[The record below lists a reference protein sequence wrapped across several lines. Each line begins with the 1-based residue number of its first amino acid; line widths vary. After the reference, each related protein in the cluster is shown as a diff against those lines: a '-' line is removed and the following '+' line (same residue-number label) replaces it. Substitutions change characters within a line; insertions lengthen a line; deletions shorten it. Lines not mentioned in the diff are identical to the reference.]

1 MGTILFQILS
11 THCSNPES
19 EQKQSRNQKHIIEQR
34 KHTDHVCQSNS
45 LNSFI
50 SSRSQGI
57 GRCIFKYEI
66 DNQNENKIVIQ
77 RSSLNPRKVSEKA
90 VKHAYT

>member
-1 MGTILFQILS
+1 MYVNQIALILLFHQDSKELG
-11 THCSNPES
+11 
-19 EQKQSRNQKHIIEQR
+19 
-34 KHTDHVCQSNS
+34 DAF
-45 LNSFI
+45 LNMN
-50 SSRSQGI
+50 
-57 GRCIFKYEI
+57 I

>member
-1 MGTILFQILS
+1 MYVNQIALILLFRQDPKELG
-11 THCSNPES
+11 
-19 EQKQSRNQKHIIEQR
+19 
-34 KHTDHVCQSNS
+34 DAF
-45 LNSFI
+45 LNI
-50 SSRSQGI
+50 N
-57 GRCIFKYEI
+57 I

>member
-1 MGTILFQILS
+1 MYVNQIALILLFRQDPKELG
-11 THCSNPES
+11 
-19 EQKQSRNQKHIIEQR
+19 
-34 KHTDHVCQSNS
+34 DAF
-45 LNSFI
+45 LNMNV
-50 SSRSQGI
+50 
-57 GRCIFKYEI
+57 